1 MFRIWQRIQ
10 LRDMQTNVKSEEEIG
25 LILKNKIKKQNGYKK
40 WLKYI

>member
-25 LILKNKIKKQNGYKK
+25 LILKNKIKKQNGYQK

>member
-25 LILKNKIKKQNGYKK
+25 LILKNKIKKQNGYKNG
-40 WLKYI
+40 